1 MGELTIAKSAGFC
14 FGVTRAVNMVYEA
27 IEKENVPIYTYGP
40 IIHNDEVVKD
50 MEKNGVTVINDLDEL
65 SSHEKGVMIIRSHGI
80 SKAEYDRIKNC
91 GFEVLNATCPFV
103 SKIHRYVEDYSSKG
117 YDIIIVGSPKHPE
130 VCGIKGWADEK
141 CHVTIIN
148 APEDAEN
155 YMKNST
161 KKLCIVSQ
169 TTFNYNKFQDIVEI
183 IAKKGYDITVLN
195 TICNAT
201 EVRQTEARKVAQ
213 CSDVM
218 IVIGDRHSS
227 NTQKLFEICKNEC
240 KNTYYIQT
248 SDEMDYTQIRS
259 NNNVGITAGAS
270 PQIISLRRFQ
280 RMSEMSFEQMLEE
293 SFKTI
298 RNGEVVEGTVIDVKP
313 DEIFLNIGYK
323 SDGIITRNEYTN
335 EPNVDLTT
343 VVKVGDKMEAK
354 VVKLNDGEGQVIL
367 SYKRLQAEKGS
378 KRLEEAFENQEVLK
392 AKVTQVLAGGVC
404 VSVDETRVF
413 IPASLV
419 SDTYEKDL
427 NKFKDQEIEFI
438 ITEFDPRKR
447 RIIGN
452 RKVLLVEQKA
462 KQQEELLANLHV
474 GDVIE
479 GTVKNVT
486 DFGAFIDLGGV
497 DGLLHISEM
506 SWGRVENPKKV
517 FTVGQTVRVFVKNI
531 NGSKIA
537 LSMKFD
543 DENPWNG
550 ATEKFAPGNIVK
562 GKVARMT
569 DFGAF
574 IELAPGVDALLHVSQ
589 ISKDH
594 VEKPSDVLKIGQEV
608 EAKVVEFNEDDKKI
622 SLSMKAL
629 LDSEDDGADVADVN
643 IDEVASDNE

>member
-65 SSHEKGVMIIRSHGI
+65 SSHKKGVMIIRSHGI
-80 SKAEYDRIKNC
+80 SKAEYDKIKDC

-148 APEDAEN
+148 SPEDAEK
-155 YMKNST
+155 YTKNST

-270 PQIISLRRFQ
+270 PPNNII
-280 RMSEMSFEQMLEE
+280 EE
-293 SFKTI
+293 VSK
-298 RNGEVVEGTVIDVKP
+298 NV
-313 DEIFLNIGYK
+313 
-323 SDGIITRNEYTN
+323 RNE
-335 EPNVDLTT
+335 L
-343 VVKVGDKMEAK
+343 
-354 VVKLNDGEGQVIL
+354 
-367 SYKRLQAEKGS
+367 
-378 KRLEEAFENQEVLK
+378 
-392 AKVTQVLAGGVC
+392 
-404 VSVDETRVF
+404 
-413 IPASLV
+413 
-419 SDTYEKDL
+419 
-427 NKFKDQEIEFI
+427 
-438 ITEFDPRKR
+438 
-447 RIIGN
+447 
-452 RKVLLVEQKA
+452 
-462 KQQEELLANLHV
+462 
-474 GDVIE
+474 
-479 GTVKNVT
+479 
-486 DFGAFIDLGGV
+486 
-497 DGLLHISEM
+497 
-506 SWGRVENPKKV
+506 
-517 FTVGQTVRVFVKNI
+517 
-531 NGSKIA
+531 
-537 LSMKFD
+537 
-543 DENPWNG
+543 
-550 ATEKFAPGNIVK
+550 
-562 GKVARMT
+562 
-569 DFGAF
+569 
-574 IELAPGVDALLHVSQ
+574 
-589 ISKDH
+589 
-594 VEKPSDVLKIGQEV
+594 
-608 EAKVVEFNEDDKKI
+608 
-622 SLSMKAL
+622 
-629 LDSEDDGADVADVN
+629 
-643 IDEVASDNE
+643 